1 MEHCKIFKL
10 LNDSTVLKFAT
21 KKWIEANDLS
31 SAPYSASK
39 GLKIQC

>member
-10 LNDSTVLKFAT
+10 LDNSTVSKFVT